1 MYMTTLVLCVLLLA
15 FITVER
21 IYKAQ
26 QAEARVVVRTDQR
39 RRIPRHM

>member
-1 MYMTTLVLCVLLLA
+1 MYMTILLLFALLLA
-15 FITVER
+15 FIAVER

-39 RRIPRHM
+39 RRIRRRI